1 MKTDNEKL
9 HDLYSL
15 PNIIQVIKP
24 RKLGWQGM
32 GQVWRIGKV

>member
-1 MKTDNEKL
+1 MKNDSEEF

-32 GQVWRIGKV
+32 WQVWRIGEV